1 MDYND
6 LYPNDHLMTNPND
19 YQSQTKLG
27 HMLEDIQFNL
37 QTGLDNVAQNIG
49 TAYDNLKQN
58 INENNNLY
66 DNEVNPIS
74 KLDLTQP
81 WNQNNN
87 YLTINPPIIDLGPLA
102 ENIISNVKNW
112 WEDLKAN
119 SQQQSLDNY
128 QEYPT
133 IETGFQPLQINP
145 LIEPP
150 PAQLEYVNQNSIIH
164 EELAGKERRIR
175 ELEYAH
181 VEDAKRLAQ
190 SENKQLD
197 DRKKIQHL
205 GKEIEKLKK
214 NPFLKWWERAT
225 EDSKKERI
233 F

>member
-37 QTGLDNVAQNIG
+37 QTGLDNVAQNIV

-66 DNEVNPIS
+66 DNEVNPIFKLDFTQPWNQNNAVDENQIDPIS

-87 YLTINPPIIDLGPLA
+87 L
-102 ENIISNVKNW
+102 V
-112 WEDLKAN
+112 
-119 SQQQSLDNY
+119 
-128 QEYPT
+128 
-133 IETGFQPLQINP
+133 
-145 LIEPP
+145 
-150 PAQLEYVNQNSIIH
+150 H
-164 EELAGKERRIR
+164 EELAEKERRIR

-181 VEDAKRLAQ
+181 VEDTKRLTR
-190 SENKQLD
+190 SENKQLE

-225 EDSKKERI
+225 EDSKEERI